1 MIIFVT
7 MVYLFFLVPV
17 ARWSNHLN
25 WNLDPEPSSVLGP
38 AQHVAAWHDLTD
50 KIMTT
55 LLTRKSALSTRW
67 YPS

>member
-17 ARWSNHLN
+17 ARC